1 MENVH
6 NRLIEN
12 DILQLRKRSA
22 LKRIKANRSLYH
34 LNDKI
39 FNKKAMTLFN
49 LKANKVK
56 DVFIVNLRRN
66 WNERKGYSKL
76 STQQLNIKSE

>member
-1 MENVH
+1 
-6 NRLIEN
+6 
-12 DILQLRKRSA
+12 
-22 LKRIKANRSLYH
+22 
-34 LNDKI
+34 
-39 FNKKAMTLFN
+39 MTLLN